1 MVSEVLNIDSGSY
14 SLQFDN
20 GFSLIV
26 PANTKAL
33 KPINIKCV
41 VDEKNERSVNCRNV
55 VIMEAG
61 SSAELLITYCTRS
74 NKPCEYYDVTDI
86 SLGEAATLDMVRLQK
101 FNKTFSLTTETNVK
115 QSARSRMKKHFVTM
129 GGKNVYNSMKVEFS
143 GKNAEHDTFGL
154 SLTHQTEQISNEIL
168 ITHASPDCRSSQLF
182 KHILSD
188 TSIGAFTGRIVVKK
202 GAFKTTAY
210 QRSSNILLHP
220 KAKMNICPQLEI
232 YADDVKCSHGATV
245 GQLDA
250 EALFYM
256 RSRGIGETEAK
267 KILLHAFANETID
280 TISNKSF
287 REKIRKQ
294 IFSKTVR

>member
-1 MVSEVLNIDSGSY
+1 MVNEVLNINTKSY
-14 SLQFDN
+14 SLKIDN
-20 GFSLIV
+20 GFNLLI
-26 PANTKAL
+26 PANVKPS
-33 KPINIKCV
+33 KPIHIKCML
-41 VDEKNERSVNCRNV
+41 DDSKTPVNCSNI

-61 SSAELLITYCTRS
+61 SSAELFITYCTRS
-74 NKPCEYYDVTDI
+74 NKPCEYYDVTEI
-86 SLGEAATLDMVRLQK
+86 TMGEAATLNIVRLQK
-101 FNKTFSLTTETNVK
+101 LNNSTCLTTTTTVL

-129 GGKNVYNSMKVEFS
+129 SGKKVHNSMKVEFA
-143 GKNAEHDTFGL
+143 GKNADHEAYGL
-154 SLTHQTEQISNEIL
+154 SLTQKTDQVNNEIL
-168 ITHASPDCRSSQLF
+168 ISHASPECRSSQLF

-188 TSIGAFTGRIVVKK
+188 TSVGGFTGRIVVKK
-202 GAFKTTAY
+202 DAFKTFAY

-256 RSRGIGETEAK
+256 RSRGISETEAK
-267 KILLHAFANETID
+267 NILLHAFANEAID

-294 IFSKTVR
+294 IFN